1 MAAEPDTRD
10 RLIRLEVE
18 VTHLTNKLEDV
29 SDKVSEMH
37 DVLMKATGA
46 KWLLFAIIAG
56 LGFVAGKIG
65 ALTAWFRP

>member
-1 MAAEPDTRD
+1 MASDDDTRD

-18 VTHLTNKLEDV
+18 VTHLTAKLEDMA
-29 SDKVSEMH
+29 DKVSEMH

-56 LGFVAGKIG
+56 LGFLAGKIG
-65 ALTAWFRP
+65 ALTAYFSK